1 MFDEPVLKDIAQKYG
16 KTPAQVILRWNIEQG
31 IVVIPKTVHEKRMM
45 ENFNVFDFALDAQD
59 MAKIKTLDKNCPSML
74 DTRNLNEIRRVY
86 DYLKNPVLTSL

>member
-1 MFDEPVLKDIAQKYG
+1 M
-16 KTPAQVILRWNIEQG
+16 RWNIEQG

-59 MAKIKTLDKNCPSML
+59 MVKIKTLDKNCPSML

>member
-1 MFDEPVLKDIAQKYG
+1 M
-16 KTPAQVILRWNIEQG
+16 RWNIEQG

-59 MAKIKTLDKNCPSML
+59 MVKIKTLDKNCPSML
-74 DTRNLNEIRRVY
+74 DTRNLNEIRRFY

>member
-1 MFDEPVLKDIAQKYG
+1 MFVEPVLKDIAQKYG

-59 MAKIKTLDKNCPSML
+59 MVKIKTLDKNCPSML

>member
-59 MAKIKTLDKNCPSML
+59 MVKIKTLDKNCPSML